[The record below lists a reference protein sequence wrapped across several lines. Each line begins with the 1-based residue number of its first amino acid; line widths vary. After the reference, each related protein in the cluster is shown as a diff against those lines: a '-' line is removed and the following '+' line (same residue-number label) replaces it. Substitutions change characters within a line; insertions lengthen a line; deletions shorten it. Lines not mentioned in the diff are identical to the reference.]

1 MFNVII
7 KNILC
12 CFRQNKYN
20 KIIKDNNND
29 YTDIDAKFNQQINII
44 LKANK
49 KFNNN
54 NS

>member
-12 CFRQNKYN
+12 CFGQNKYN
-20 KIIKDNNND
+20 KIIKDNKNEYN
-29 YTDIDAKFNQQINII
+29 DIDMKINII
-44 LKANK
+44 IEANK